1 MEIIF
6 KGKRALVTGAGK
18 GIGRTAAKAL
28 AQCGAEVIALAR
40 TQADLDTLVK
50 EVPSIKPLCV
60 DLCNIQE
67 AVKAIEEQD
76 DIHLLVNNAGVL
88 IQSPFL
94 DITEEQFDKVN
105 SINMKGALFVAQAVA
120 RKMVSGGFGGA
131 IVNVSSRSSI
141 RASSN
146 NGIYGPLKASLD
158 MLTKVMALELG
169 PHKIRVNSVNPTF
182 VNETRMADQG
192 LGRLTPDER
201 QAKINTLPLGKYPE
215 KEDVV
220 NAILYLL
227 SDKAAMVNG
236 VNLLVDAG
244 PFGR

>member
-1 MEIIF
+1 MEIPF
-6 KGKRALVTGAGK
+6 TGKRALVTGAGK
-18 GIGRTAAKAL
+18 GIGRSTAKAL
-28 AQCGAEVIALAR
+28 VQYGAEVIALTR
-40 TQADLDTLVK
+40 TQADLDSLVK
-50 EVPSIKPLCV
+50 EVPSIKPLCLDATNTEKV
-60 DLCNIQE
+60 T
-67 AVKAIEEQD
+67 KAIEELGNID
-76 DIHLLVNNAGVL
+76 LLVNNAGINIL
-88 IQSPFL
+88 ESFL
-94 DITEEQFDKVN
+94 DVKIESYDKIFD
-105 SINMKGALFVAQAVA
+105 INVKAPLFIAQAVA
-120 RKMVSGGFGGA
+120 KKMVSNGNGGC
-131 IVNVSSRSSI
+131 IVNVSSQ
-141 RASSN
+141 ASL
-146 NGIYGPLKASLD
+146 IALQDHTVYCTTKAALD
-158 MLTKVMALELG
+158 MLTKTMALELG